1 MHVGI
6 ANPRWWGKRSRHSRR
21 MRNPQFYVSGKSP
34 WYHGFNDLVRQGAR
48 TAKPWYW
55 PGSVRLLH
63 YQHRNGCNSSPPSA
77 AYMGQLIGSVL
88 VQIMACRLFSAK
100 PLPAPMLV
108 YCLLDPQE
116 QNSVEF
122 ESKHK
127 IINSWKCIWKKCRLR
142 NGRPFCPEGGQF
154 NTELERCIY
163 AV

>member
-55 PGSVRLLH
+55 PGSVRILH
-63 YQHRNGCNSSPPSA
+63 YQHQNSCNSSPPSA

-88 VQIMACRLFSAK
+88 VQIMACRLFGAK

-116 QNSVEF
+116 KIQWNLNQNTKLFIRENAF
-122 ESKHK
+122 EKNVVCEMAGHFVQREVSLTL
-127 IINSWKCIWKKCRLR
+127 N
-142 NGRPFCPEGGQF
+142 
-154 NTELERCIY
+154 
-163 AV
+163 